1 MQFFTKVPVAIATNP
16 ISYTSQVASIGS
28 CFAENIG
35 AKLHFYKFQSITNPF
50 GIIFNAISIE
60 KLIRRAVQKTH
71 FSEAD
76 IFFHNERWHC
86 FEIHSELSH
95 SDKHVVLQNLNNILI
110 AFQREISNATHF
122 IITLGTSWIYRSIH
136 SEEIVANCHK
146 IPQKEFSKQLLSAS
160 EISQSLQ
167 NSMELISSINPTVQ
181 FICTISPVR
190 HLKDGFIEN
199 QISKANLIAAVYSL
213 SQEKNLNLNYFPS
226 YEIMIDELRDYR
238 FYSKDLLHP
247 NSTAVDYIWSRFI
260 ETNIAKSS
268 ISTMNEV
275 ETIQKGL
282 LHRPFN
288 AASLSHQKFLKNLN
302 EKIEKLQT
310 VNPFIIFSHK

>member
-1 MQFFTKVPVAIATNP
+1 MQFFTKVPIAIVTNP
-16 ISYTSQVASIGS
+16 ISYSSKIVSIGS

-60 KLIRRAVQKTH
+60 KLIRRAVQKTY

-95 SDKHVVLQNLNNILI
+95 SDKHVVLQNLNSILI
-110 AFQREISNATHF
+110 AFHREISNASHF
-122 IITLGTSWIYRSIH
+122 IITLGTSWIYKTIS

-146 IPQKEFSKQLLSAS
+146 IPQKEFSKQLLDAS
-160 EISQSLQ
+160 EISQSLR

-213 SQEKNLNLNYFPS
+213 RQEKNLNLSYFPS

-238 FYSKDLLHP
+238 FYSEDLLHP

-260 ETNIAKSS
+260 ETNIAKIS

-310 VNPFIIFSHK
+310 VNPYIIFSHK